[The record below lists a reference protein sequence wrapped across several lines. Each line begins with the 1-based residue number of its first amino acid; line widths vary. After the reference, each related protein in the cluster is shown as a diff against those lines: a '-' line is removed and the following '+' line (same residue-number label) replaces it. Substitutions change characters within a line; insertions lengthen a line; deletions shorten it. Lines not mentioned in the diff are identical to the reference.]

1 MKSIIAA
8 LLLCLVSHEVAA
20 QQIIR
25 GQGPAPATLDAAAR
39 ERVIETLAA
48 AIEREYVIPARGREI
63 ASDLRKRAGQGEFS
77 AFSDAPSL
85 AVALNDVLTEA
96 GRDKHLNV
104 RFGPPPGGMGAP
116 PPGGPGGPGG
126 GPGGPGSG
134 PGGPGGPGGGPPPPE
149 MLEQLRAR
157 NYDFTK
163 VEILPGNV
171 GYMQIG
177 GLHPPQVAGETAA
190 AALRFLGNTDAMI
203 IDLRSSPGGTQTMVN
218 LLASAFL
225 PDDGR
230 TLITS
235 EYRGQQPNVSKV
247 MSELPVTRRPEV
259 PLYFLTSGRTFS
271 AGEALPYIL
280 QQHGR
285 AIVVG
290 ETTAGAGNHN
300 IFVNVGEG
308 LTASISV
315 GLTHHPVSGTNWEG
329 TGVVPQVSV
338 PASDALR
345 RAHMEALRALAA
357 SSKDPRRKAAL
368 ESEAQALEWSGAGA
382 ASLQRFAGVYGERR
396 FAVEGGVLQMT
407 RGSQPPQSLQ
417 QIGEATFRLRDL
429 ARYEFETDGE
439 GTIIAVTTTGPNG
452 VPERVSRSGG
462 GAER

>member
-63 ASDLRKRAGQGEFS
+63 ASELRKRAGQGDFS
-77 AFSDAPSL
+77 AISDAPSL
-85 AVALNDVLTEA
+85 ALALNDVLTEV
-96 GRDKHLNV
+96 GRDGHLNV
-104 RFGPPPGGMGAP
+104 RFGPGPGGMVAP
-116 PPGGPGGPGG
+116 PAGGPGGPGG
-126 GPGGPGSG
+126 GPGGPG
-134 PGGPGGPGGGPPPPE
+134 GGPGGGPPPPD

-157 NYDFTK
+157 NYDFSK

-177 GLHPPQVAGETAA
+177 GLHPPQVADETAA

-203 IDLRSSPGGTQTMVN
+203 IDLRSSPGGTQPMVN

-235 EYRGQQPNVSKV
+235 EFRGQQPIVSKV

-259 PLYFLTSGRTFS
+259 PLYILTSGRTFS

-300 IFVNVGEG
+300 TFVNVGEG
-308 LTASISV
+308 LTASISI

-345 RAHMEALRALAA
+345 RAHMEALRALAT
-357 SSKDPRRKAAL
+357 SSKDPRRKAGL
-368 ESEAQALEWSGAGA
+368 ETEAQALEWSGTGA
-382 ASLQRFAGVYGERR
+382 ADLQRFAGVYGERR
-396 FAVEGGVLQMT
+396 FAVEDGVLQMI

-439 GTIIAVTTTGPNG
+439 GTIIAVTATGPNG

-462 GAER
+462 GGER